1 MSDNPQDL
9 NNDGTVTQSEK
20 NRYRKGERKAPG
32 GGTTG
37 GGTGTTGT
45 TGTTGPTGP
54 AVVKPTLPAGTT
66 GRKIEDTDILWGT
79 GEYGGVV
86 SYKSKGAAE
95 NYLTKDAPE
104 YETIKASYDAWG
116 KSVYG
121 SRTSLAGFWKKVV
134 GAAQSTATTPW
145 AVLSSYNSQFPGGS
159 LDGTTS
165 PVGTETGAAKF
176 VGTSR
181 SDLDYFIDSTIQ
193 AAFNRPATAQEK
205 DMFAKQYSAGEKLAN
220 KQARTGKGPGWSK
233 DKYTKDFLTNSLRS
247 SLGVEPDAQLLG
259 DAGGIQ
265 DQLEQYAADMGLTK
279 TLRGINSDVIR
290 VMQGENINDVM
301 RGYKDEAIIMFKP
314 LADRLKADNPAN
326 LKQGLKVKD
335 ILSPYTSFIEDLTD
349 KVRGSVKLT
358 DSIVQKI
365 ISSDILPDMGTV
377 NQWVRDTDD
386 FAKSTTAKK
395 EAQDLGVSFLKAF
408 GWGNK

>member
-32 GGTTG
+32 SGTGTTG

-45 TGTTGPTGP
+45 TGTTP
-54 AVVKPTLPAGTT
+54 AVVKPVLPAGTT
-66 GRKIEDTDILWGT
+66 SRKVEDSDILWGT

-104 YETIKASYDAWG
+104 YSIIKSSYDAWG

-134 GAAQSTATTPW
+134 GAAQSSATTPW

-159 LDGTTS
+159 LDGANAPT
-165 PVGTETGAAKF
+165 GTPGPGTAKF

-181 SDLDYFIDSTIQ
+181 ADMDYFIDSTIQ

-205 DMFAKQYSAGEKLAN
+205 NMFAKQYAAGEKLAA
-220 KQARTGKGPGWSK
+220 KQASTGKGPGWSK
-233 DKYTKDFLTNSLRS
+233 DQYTKDFLTNTLRS

-265 DQLEQYAADMGLTK
+265 DQLEQYASDMGLTK
-279 TLRGINSDVIR
+279 NLRSINNDVVR
-290 VMQGENINDVM
+290 VMKGESINDVM
-301 RGYKDEAIIMFKP
+301 RSYKDEAIIMFKP

-326 LKQGLKVKD
+326 LMQGIKVKD
-335 ILSPYTSFIEDLTD
+335 ILTPYTSYIEDLTD

-365 ISSDILPDMGTV
+365 ISSDALPDMGTV
-377 NQWVRDTDD
+377 NQWVRSTDD

>member
-1 MSDNPQDL
+1 MSDPQDL
-9 NNDGTVTQSEK
+9 NDDGVTTQSEK

-37 GGTGTTGT
+37 STKTTGT
-45 TGTTGPTGP
+45 TGTKP
-54 AVVKPTLPAGTT
+54 AVVKPKLPAGTT
-66 GRKIEDTDILWGT
+66 GRKIEDTDVLWGA

-95 NYLTKDAPE
+95 NYLSKNAPE
-104 YETIKASYDAWG
+104 YATIKASYDAWG

-121 SRTSLAGFWKKVV
+121 SRTSLSGFWKKVV
-134 GAAQSTATTPW
+134 GAAQSNATTPW

-159 LDGTTS
+159 LDGADG
-165 PVGTETGAAKF
+165 PVGPSGPTRGSAPRF
-176 VGTSR
+176 IGTSR
-181 SDLDYFIDSTIQ
+181 ADLDYFIDSTIQ
-193 AAFNRPATAQEK
+193 AAFNRPATAAEK
-205 DMFAKQYSAGEKLAN
+205 NMFAKQYSAGEKLAA

-265 DQLEQYAADMGLTK
+265 DQLEQYASDMGLTK

-290 VMQGENINDVM
+290 VMQGESINDVM
-301 RGYKDEAIIMFKP
+301 RGYKDEAIVMFKP
-314 LADRLKADNPAN
+314 LADKLKADNPSN
-326 LKQGLKVKD
+326 LMQGLKVKD
-335 ILSPYTSFIEDLTD
+335 ILSPYTSYIEDLTD

-358 DSIVQKI
+358 DGIVQKI
-365 ISSDILPDMGTV
+365 IGSDILPDMGTV
-377 NQWVRDTDD
+377 NQWVRATDD